1 MVPPLLATAAVA
13 ILLILAGT
21 RGQRPGR
28 VLLGGALLTAAA
40 LATLVLVLP
49 LALGIAAGW
58 VVASIGVGLSAA
70 GASIAR
76 RAPTPA
82 PRRSRPSSAATA

>member
-1 MVPPLLATAAVA
+1 MVPPLLATATVA
-13 ILLILAGT
+13 ILLLLAGV

-28 VLLGGALLTAAA
+28 VLLGGALLTAAVFA
-40 LATLVLVLP
+40 ALVLVLP
-49 LALGIAAGW
+49 LGLAIAAGW

-76 RAPTPA
+76 RAAVATRVPSP
-82 PRRSRPSSAATA
+82 PSSAATA